1 MRAIIIDHKRVGP
14 TGNKQSPLHQK
25 IYSVKQLFYQHTKVV

>member
-14 TGNKQSPLHQK
+14 TVNKQSRLHQK
-25 IYSVKQLFYQHTKVV
+25 IYSVKQLFHQHIKLV